1 MIRVR
6 AATRDDAAA
15 MSDVLIASITVLC
28 VEDHQNR
35 AETISR
41 WLANKTPQ
49 GVLDWFDNP
58 DNRIFVAEHDGALA
72 AAGAFNTRRQIILN
86 YVSPQHR
93 FTGVS
98 KALLLAMEEA
108 LGPGE
113 ATLSST
119 ATARRFYRARGWSE
133 IGEAEH
139 WAGMLAYPMRKH
151 IGLRPTS

>member
-35 AETISR
+35 AETVSR
-41 WLANKTPQ
+41 WLANKTPE

-86 YVSPQHR
+86 YVSPEHR
-93 FTGVS
+93 FAGVS
-98 KALLLAMEEA
+98 TALLRALETE

-113 ATLSST
+113 AHLAST
-119 ATARRFYRARGWSE
+119 VTAHRFYRRRGWIDSGKIE
-133 IGEAEH
+133 RD
-139 WAGMLAYPMRKH
+139 AGMITYPMRK
-151 IGLRPTS
+151 IL